1 MSSHLLIVLTLFA
14 FVLSPLIA
22 SAEDEPVT
30 ADYRKKLSILLE
42 VTGAQ
47 AAGEQVA
54 YAIAQ
59 ETLGA
64 IAATGAEITEQIQQI
79 VVDEA
84 LGQFPQQFG
93 DIQYLTELYA
103 PLYSEHLT
111 EQDLD
116 ELVAFYQS
124 PVGQKT
130 LAALPIIGQS
140 GAMALQQA
148 SYEQVP
154 AFQQKVDE
162 KMRAA
167 GIVLTP

>member
-1 MSSHLLIVLTLFA
+1 MPSHLLILLTLVAFA
-14 FVLSPLIA
+14 LSPFA
-22 SAEDEPVT
+22 VFAEDAPIGD
-30 ADYRKKLSILLE
+30 DYKKKLSTLLE

-47 AAGEQVA
+47 MAGEQVA

-64 IAATGAEITEQIQQI
+64 IAATGTEITEQIQKI

-84 LGQFPQQFG
+84 LSQFPPKFG

-111 EQDLD
+111 EKDLGALL
-116 ELVAFYQS
+116 EFYQS

-130 LAALPIIGQS
+130 LAALPLIGQS

-162 KMRAA
+162 QMRAA
-167 GIVLTP
+167 GIIVTP

>member
-1 MSSHLLIVLTLFA
+1 MSSYLLLVLTLFA
-14 FVLSPLIA
+14 FVLSPLA
-22 SAEDEPVT
+22 VVADDEPVSD
-30 ADYRKKLSILLE
+30 DYRKKLSILLE

-59 ETLGA
+59 EALGA
-64 IAATGAEITEQIQQI
+64 IAASGTEITEQIQQI
-79 VVDEA
+79 VVEEA
-84 LGQFPQQFG
+84 LVQFPPKFG

-111 EQDLD
+111 EKDLD
-116 ELVAFYQS
+116 ALVAFYQS

-130 LAALPIIGQS
+130 LAALPLIGQS

-167 GIVLTP
+167 GIIVTP

>member
-1 MSSHLLIVLTLFA
+1 MPSHLLIFLTLVVFA
-14 FVLSPLIA
+14 LSPFAA
-22 SAEDEPVT
+22 SAQDAPIGD
-30 ADYRKKLSILLE
+30 DYKKKLSTLLE

-47 AAGEQVA
+47 MAGEQVA

-64 IAATGAEITEQIQQI
+64 IAATGTEITEQIQKI

-84 LGQFPQQFG
+84 LSQFPPKFG

-111 EQDLD
+111 AKDL
-116 ELVAFYQS
+116 EALLEFYQS

-130 LAALPIIGQS
+130 LAALPLIGQS

-162 KMRAA
+162 QMRAA
-167 GIVLTP
+167 GIIVTP